1 MTTEEL
7 LKAATPRPWIPG
19 QNNRVV
25 LWAGN
30 YPDLA
35 QAEIDRD
42 LIVLAVNS
50 YEDREKLIGQ
60 LVEAVERTL
69 NPIRAWC
76 GTESEE
82 YRSVKSALAAA
93 KARHD

>member
-50 YEDREKLIGQ
+50 YESREKLIGQ
-60 LVEAVERTL
+60 LAIALAGMKCEYVTTHSVSLARL
-69 NPIRAWC
+69 NQA
-76 GTESEE
+76 SE
-82 YRSVKSALAAA
+82 ALAAA
-93 KARHD
+93 KERT